1 MKSSPLHKKALV
13 LAGTKAQWS
22 FKGLRCRL
30 NAAPDGVTVNM
41 KGGNR
46 SPGDPGEGF
55 EFFKA
60 FKSLPEALVF
70 VESLPTNFG
79 PDDAERLGF
88 IRTGWALY
96 D

>member
-1 MKSSPLHKKALV
+1 MKSSPVHKKALV
-13 LAGTKAQWS
+13 LAGCKAQWS
-22 FKGLRCRL
+22 FHGLRCRL
-30 NAAPDGVTVNM
+30 NAASDGITVRM

-46 SPGDPGEGF
+46 SPGDPGEEF
-55 EFFKA
+55 TFFKA

-70 VESLPTNFG
+70 IESLPSNFG
-79 PDDAERLGF
+79 PDDADRLGF